1 MAEEDKATTID
12 TDTDKNK
19 ESDITPED
27 WTSAP
32 TLADLKQEQTDSK
45 DAFDTQ
51 KNKIRG
57 WLDNLHMEGSA
68 KIKPPKGYSQVQPR
82 LIRKQAEW
90 RYPALSEPFLS
101 TEELYTLKPVT
112 WEDKEPARQNQL
124 VINNQISTKIDK
136 QSFIDD
142 FVRATVD
149 EGTAIV
155 KLSWDFEEEDV
166 TENKPIYGYEPAP
179 QMAEL
184 HEELHQMMESNPTG
198 YQSEVPK
205 ELQAAHDETMR
216 SGAPVEA
223 YITGFKEVTTTKTVK
238 NAPYIEVCDYR
249 NVMPDFSCRGD
260 LSKAGFVI
268 HSYETTTSNLKK
280 AGKYQNIDLINVE
293 GASALSDPDHEVNDE
308 ELHSFQS
315 KDMSRKRVIAY
326 DYWGYWDYDDSG
338 IAKPIICTW
347 VEGTMIR
354 MEESPHPDGELPFV
368 FVPALPVKG
377 SLYGEPDGALL
388 EDNQKIIG
396 AITRGMVDTM
406 GRSANG
412 QMGTRKGALDSI
424 NLRRFQTGKD
434 YQYNGNVDPRMAF
447 YMHQYPELP
456 SSSQFMIELQ
466 NFEAES
472 MTGVKAFSQGI
483 NSGALGEVATGIN
496 GALDSAAKRE
506 TGMLR
511 RLASGMTKIG
521 RKIISM
527 NSEFLEDEEIIRITN
542 ESFVAIRRDDLKGN
556 FDLVVDISTAEE
568 DNSKA
573 GELAMMLQT
582 IGPNG
587 DPEMTNM
594 ILRDIALLRKMP
606 GLAKKIEEFQPQ
618 PDPVQQELAQLEIEL
633 KKAEIM
639 KVKSETA
646 ENFTD
651 ADLNTAKASTE
662 EAQSRQLT
670 STADKTDLDFVEQ
683 ESGVTQERNK
693 ELQGEQARGNIEL
706 EKVKQGKPTTE
717 SNVTELDKYLSSEK

>member
-1 MAEEDKATTID
+1 MAEEEKVTLID
-12 TDTDKNK
+12 TDQA
-19 ESDITPED
+19 SDITPEG

-32 TLADLKQEQTDSK
+32 TLGDLKQEQRDSK

-68 KIKPPKGYSQVQPR
+68 RVNPPKGYSQVQPR

-124 VINNQISTKIDK
+124 VINNQMSTKIDK

-155 KLSWDFEEEDV
+155 KLSWDFQEEDV
-166 TENKPIYGYEPAP
+166 TEDEPVYAYEPAP

-184 HEELHQMMESNPTG
+184 HEELHAMMESNPTG
-198 YQSEVPK
+198 YEAEIPN
-205 ELQAAHDETMR
+205 ELKAAHEETMR
-216 SGAPVEA
+216 VGEPVEA
-223 YITGFKEVTTTKTVK
+223 FIISFNEVTRTKTVK

-260 LSKAGFVI
+260 LSKAGFII
-268 HSYETTTSNLKK
+268 HSYETTTSNLTK

-293 GASALSDPDHEVNDE
+293 GATALADPDHEVNDE
-308 ELHSFQS
+308 ELQSFQS
-315 KDMSRKRVIAY
+315 KDMSRKRVVAY
-326 DYWGYWDYDDSG
+326 DYWGYWDYDSSG

-447 YMHQYPELP
+447 FMHQYPELP
-456 SSSQFMIELQ
+456 ASSQFMIELQ
-466 NFEAES
+466 NYEAES

-521 RKIISM
+521 RKIIAM

-542 ESFVAIRRDDLKGN
+542 DTFVAIRRDDLQGK

-568 DNSKA
+568 DNAKA

-587 DPEMTNM
+587 DPELTKM
-594 ILRDIALLRKMP
+594 ILKDIATLRKMP
-606 GLAKKIEEFQPQ
+606 GLAHQIEEFQPQ

-651 ADLNTAKASTE
+651 ADLNSAKANTE
-662 EAQSRQLT
+662 ASQSRKLN
-670 STADKTDLDFVEQ
+670 SAADKTDLDFVEQ
-683 ESGVTQERNK
+683 ESGVTQERSK
-693 ELQGEQARGNIEL
+693 ELQGEQARGNMQL
-706 EKVKQGKPTTE
+706 EQVKQAGQME
-717 SNVTELDKYLSSEK
+717 ANNASQLEQYLRGTK

>member
-1 MAEEDKATTID
+1 MAEPEKVTLSD
-12 TDTDKNK
+12 TDQS
-19 ESDITPED
+19 SDITPD
-27 WTSAP
+27 GWTSAP
-32 TLADLKQEQTDSK
+32 TLGDLKDEQRDSK

-68 KIKPPKGYSQVQPR
+68 KVNPPKGYSQVQPK

-101 TEELYTLKPVT
+101 TEDVFTIKPVT
-112 WEDKEPARQNQL
+112 WEDKESARQNQL
-124 VINNQISTKIDK
+124 VINNQLSTKIDK

-142 FVRATVD
+142 FVRAAVD

-155 KLSWDFEEEDV
+155 KLSWDFQEEEV
-166 TENKPIYGYEPAP
+166 VEEVPVFGYQPAP
-179 QMAEL
+179 QMEELHAEL
-184 HEELHQMMESNPTG
+184 HAMMESNPTG
-198 YQSEVPK
+198 YAAEIPE
-205 ELQAAHDETMR
+205 ELKAAHEETMR
-216 SGAPVEA
+216 IGQPVEA
-223 YITGFKEVTTTKTVK
+223 FIINYEEVTTTKTIK

-293 GASALSDPDHEVNDE
+293 GATALSDPDHEVNDE
-308 ELHSFQS
+308 ELQSFQS
-315 KDMSRKRVIAY
+315 KDMSRKRVVAY
-326 DYWGYWDYDDSG
+326 DYWGYWDYDSSG

-447 YMHQYPELP
+447 FMHQYPELP
-456 SSSQFMIELQ
+456 ASSQFMIELQ
-466 NFEAES
+466 NYEAES

-483 NSGALGEVATGIN
+483 NSGALGDVATGIN
-496 GALDSAAKRE
+496 GVLDSAAKRE

-521 RKIISM
+521 RKIIAM

-542 ESFVAIRRDDLKGN
+542 ENFVAIRRDDLQGN

-568 DNSKA
+568 DNAKA

-587 DPEMTNM
+587 DAELTKM
-594 ILRDIALLRKMP
+594 ILQDIARLRKMP
-606 GLAKKIEEFQPQ
+606 GLANQIKEFQPQ

-633 KKAEIM
+633 KQAEIM
-639 KVKSETA
+639 KVKSETV

-651 ADLNTAKASTE
+651 ADLNTAKAGTE
-662 EAQSRQLT
+662 NAQTRNLS
-670 STADKTDLDFVEQ
+670 SSADKTDLDFIEQ
-683 ESGVTQERNK
+683 ESGVTQERDK

-706 EKVKQGKPTTE
+706 ERVKQANQTE
-717 SNVTELDKYLSSEK
+717 TNNISQLDKYLNGEK

>member
-1 MAEEDKATTID
+1 MEAVAAVID
-12 TDTDKNK
+12 TDQK
-19 ESDITPED
+19 SDITPKG

-32 TLADLKQEQTDSK
+32 TLADLKQEQADSK
-45 DAFDTQ
+45 NAFDTQ
-51 KNKIRG
+51 KNKIRR

-68 KIKPPKGYSQVQPR
+68 KVNPPKGYSQVQPR

-124 VINNQISTKIDK
+124 VINNQLSTKIDK

-142 FVRATVD
+142 FVRAAVD

-155 KLSWDFEEEDV
+155 KLSWDFEEEEV
-166 TENKPIYGYEPAP
+166 TEERPVFEYQSAP
-179 QMAEL
+179 QMGEL
-184 HEELHQMMESNPTG
+184 HEELHAMMERNPTG
-198 YQSEVPK
+198 YESEIPE
-205 ELQAAHDETMR
+205 ELKAAHIKTMEM
-216 SGAPVEA
+216 GEPVEA
-223 YITGFKEVTTTKTVK
+223 SIVGYEKVIVTKTIK

-280 AGKYQNIDLINVE
+280 AGKYKNIDLVNVE
-293 GASALSDPDHEVNDE
+293 GASTLSDPDHEVDDE

-315 KDMSRKRVIAY
+315 KDMSRKRVVAY
-326 DYWGYWDYDDSG
+326 DYWGYWDYDNSG

-412 QMGTRKGALDSI
+412 QMGTRKGALDAI

-456 SSSQFMIELQ
+456 NSSQFMIELQ
-466 NFEAES
+466 NYEAES

-483 NSGALGEVATGIN
+483 NSGALGDVATGIT
-496 GALDSAAKRE
+496 GALDSASKRE

-542 ESFVAIRRDDLKGN
+542 ENFVAIRRDDLKGN

-568 DNSKA
+568 DNAKA
-573 GELAMMLQT
+573 AELAMMLQT
-582 IGPNG
+582 MGPNG
-587 DPEMTNM
+587 DTDMTNM

-606 GLAKKIEEFQPQ
+606 GLAKKIEEYQPQ
-618 PDPVQQELAQLEIEL
+618 PDPIQQELAQLEIEL
-633 KKAEIM
+633 KQAEIM
-639 KVKSETA
+639 KLKSEIA

-651 ADLNTAKASTE
+651 ADLNTAKTE
-662 EAQSRQLT
+662 TETAQARQLS
-670 STADKTDLDFVEQ
+670 STADKSDLDFIEQ

-693 ELQGEQARGNIEL
+693 ELQSEQARGNIAL
-706 EKVKQGKPTTE
+706 EQVKQANAIE
-717 SNVTELDKYLSSEK
+717 SDNISRLDKYLKGEK

>member
-1 MAEEDKATTID
+1 MAEEEKVTLID
-12 TDTDKNK
+12 TDQA
-19 ESDITPED
+19 SDITPEG

-32 TLADLKQEQTDSK
+32 TLGDLKQEQRDSK

-68 KIKPPKGYSQVQPR
+68 RVNPPKGYSQVQPR

-124 VINNQISTKIDK
+124 VINNQMSTKIDK

-155 KLSWDFEEEDV
+155 KLSWDFQEEEV
-166 TENKPIYGYEPAP
+166 VEELPVYGYQSNPE
-179 QMAEL
+179 MEEL
-184 HEELHQMMESNPTG
+184 HAELHQMMESNPTG
-198 YQSEVPK
+198 YEAEIPD
-205 ELQAAHDETMR
+205 ELKAAHEETMR
-216 SGAPVEA
+216 VGEPVEA
-223 YITGFKEVTTTKTVK
+223 FITQYEAVTSTKTIK

-260 LSKAGFVI
+260 LSKAGFII
-268 HSYETTTSNLKK
+268 HSYETTTSNLTKS
-280 AGKYQNIDLINVE
+280 GKYQNIDLINVE
-293 GASALSDPDHEVNDE
+293 GATALADPDHEVNDE
-308 ELHSFQS
+308 ELQSFQS
-315 KDMSRKRVIAY
+315 KDMSRKRVVAY
-326 DYWGYWDYDDSG
+326 DYWGYWDYDSSG

-447 YMHQYPELP
+447 FMHQYPELP
-456 SSSQFMIELQ
+456 ASSQFMIELQ
-466 NFEAES
+466 NYEAES

-521 RKIISM
+521 RKIIAM

-542 ESFVAIRRDDLKGN
+542 DTFVAIRRDDLQGK

-568 DNSKA
+568 DNAKA

-587 DPEMTNM
+587 DPELTKM
-594 ILRDIALLRKMP
+594 ILKDIATLRKMP
-606 GLAKKIEEFQPQ
+606 GLAHQIEEFQPQ

-651 ADLNTAKASTE
+651 ADLNSAKASTE
-662 EAQSRQLT
+662 ASQSRNLN
-670 STADKTDLDFVEQ
+670 SAADKADLDFIEQ
-683 ESGVTQERNK
+683 ESGVTQERSK
-693 ELQGEQARGNIEL
+693 ELQGEQARGNMEL
-706 EKVKQGKPTTE
+706 ERVKQAGQME
-717 SNVTELDKYLSSEK
+717 ANSISQLEKYLSGAK

>member
-1 MAEEDKATTID
+1 MAEPEKVTLSD
-12 TDTDKNK
+12 TDQS
-19 ESDITPED
+19 SDITPD
-27 WTSAP
+27 GWTSAP
-32 TLADLKQEQTDSK
+32 TLGDLKDEQRDSK

-68 KIKPPKGYSQVQPR
+68 KVNPPKGYSQVQPK

-101 TEELYTLKPVT
+101 TEDVFTIKPVT
-112 WEDKEPARQNQL
+112 WEDKESARQNQL
-124 VINNQISTKIDK
+124 VINNQLSTKIDK

-142 FVRATVD
+142 FVRAAVD

-155 KLSWDFEEEDV
+155 KLSWDFQEEEV
-166 TENKPIYGYEPAP
+166 VEEVPVFGYQPAP
-179 QMAEL
+179 QMEELHAEL
-184 HEELHQMMESNPTG
+184 HAMMESNPTG
-198 YQSEVPK
+198 YAAEIPE
-205 ELQAAHDETMR
+205 ELKAAHEETMR
-216 SGAPVEA
+216 IGQPVEA
-223 YITGFKEVTTTKTVK
+223 FIINYEEVTTTKTIK

-293 GASALSDPDHEVNDE
+293 GATALSDPDHEVNNE
-308 ELHSFQS
+308 ELQSFQS
-315 KDMSRKRVIAY
+315 KDMSRKRVVAY
-326 DYWGYWDYDDSG
+326 DYWGYWDYDSSG

-447 YMHQYPELP
+447 FMHQYPELP
-456 SSSQFMIELQ
+456 ASSQFMIELQ
-466 NFEAES
+466 NYEAES

-483 NSGALGEVATGIN
+483 NSGALGDVATGIN
-496 GALDSAAKRE
+496 GVLDSAAKRE

-521 RKIISM
+521 RKIIAM

-542 ESFVAIRRDDLKGN
+542 ENFVAIRRDDLQGN

-568 DNSKA
+568 DNAKA

-587 DPEMTNM
+587 DAELTKM
-594 ILRDIALLRKMP
+594 ILQDIARLRKMP
-606 GLAKKIEEFQPQ
+606 GLANQIKEFQPQ

-633 KKAEIM
+633 KQAEIM
-639 KVKSETA
+639 KVKSETV

-651 ADLNTAKASTE
+651 ADLNTAKAGTE
-662 EAQSRQLT
+662 NAQTRNLS
-670 STADKTDLDFVEQ
+670 SSADKTDLDFIEQ
-683 ESGVTQERNK
+683 ESGVTQERDK

-706 EKVKQGKPTTE
+706 ERVKQANQTE
-717 SNVTELDKYLSSEK
+717 TNNISQLDKYLNGEK

>member
-1 MAEEDKATTID
+1 MAAEDKATVID
-12 TDTDKNK
+12 TDQK
-19 ESDITPED
+19 SDITPEG

-32 TLADLKQEQTDSK
+32 TLADLKQEQSDSK
-45 DAFDTQ
+45 NAFDTQ

-68 KIKPPKGYSQVQPR
+68 KINPPKGYSQVQPK

-124 VINNQISTKIDK
+124 VINNQMSTKIDK

-155 KLSWDFEEEDV
+155 KLSWVFEEEEIV
-166 TENKPIYGYEPAP
+166 EEVPVYGYEPAP

-184 HEELHQMMESNPTG
+184 HEELHAMMESNPTG
-198 YQSEVPK
+198 YAAEVPE
-205 ELQAAHDETMR
+205 ELQAAHAETMR
-216 SGAPVEA
+216 GGVPVEA
-223 YITGFKEVTTTKTVK
+223 FITEYEEVTTTNTIN

-268 HSYETTTSNLKK
+268 HSYETTTSNLNK
-280 AGKYQNIDLINVE
+280 AGKYQNIDLINIE
-293 GASALSDPDHEVNDE
+293 GATALSDPDHEVDDE
-308 ELHSFQS
+308 NLQSFQS
-315 KDMSRKRVIAY
+315 KDTSRKRVVAY
-326 DYWGYWDYDDSG
+326 DYWGYWDYDNSG

-447 YMHQYPELP
+447 FMHQYPELP
-456 SSSQFMIELQ
+456 ASSQFMIELQ
-466 NFEAES
+466 NYEAES

-483 NSGALGEVATGIN
+483 NSGALGDVATGIR

-521 RKIISM
+521 RKIIAM

-542 ESFVAIRRDDLKGN
+542 ENFVAIRRDDLQGN

-568 DNSKA
+568 DDSKA
-573 GELAMMLQT
+573 AELAMMLQT

-587 DPEMTNM
+587 DPEMTSM

-606 GLAKKIEEFQPQ
+606 ALAKKIEEFQPQ

-639 KVKSETA
+639 KVKSETV

-651 ADLNTAKASTE
+651 ADLNTAKTSTQ
-662 EAQSRQLT
+662 EAQSRQLG

-683 ESGVTQERNK
+683 ESGVTQARSK
-693 ELQGEQARGNIEL
+693 ELQGEQARGNMQL
-706 EKVKQGKPTTE
+706 EALKQRNQME
-717 SNVTELDKYLSSEK
+717 MNNVTQLDRYLRGEK